1 MLKKVCKLIRKI
13 VFTVLLLY
21 SYNLIMAPLNLMI
34 PINFITVGVITLL
47 GSSALL
53 GFIVILLIVF

>member
-1 MLKKVCKLIRKI
+1 MLKKVFKLIRKI

-53 GFIVILLIVF
+53 SRRIYVRGF